1 MALVTSS
8 AMPLLALE
16 AVVIDTE
23 TTGLDARN
31 ARIVEIALVP
41 LVGGRLDTAA
51 ACRRLVRPDVAIPTR
66 ATRIH
71 GIDAATVTGAPTFA
85 EVWPELAAML
95 GERAVI
101 GHALNF
107 DLSVLEGECRRAH
120 LQWARPRALDV
131 RLLAEL
137 AVPNLHDYS
146 LESLAAYFKFEIAGR
161 HSALGD
167 AIGAGCAFVALLPG
181 LRNVGVRTLGEAE
194 RSCAALSE
202 ARETQH
208 SATWASTTSRPWN
221 PDPEPERIDSYPYR
235 HHVRDLMSAPP
246 RFTAPDTSVALVLGE
261 MSKQR
266 VSSLFVHSASG
277 GLPPTAAETGIVT
290 ERDVMRALAKH
301 GAKVLLEPVGG
312 IATYPLSTVPADAYA
327 FLAIAR
333 MNRLRIRHLGVTDEA
348 GRVTGALS
356 ARDLLRLRAER
367 SLALGD
373 EIAEATELSKLAC
386 AWAKLPHIVT
396 ALFAERLSGMEIAA
410 LISHQVRALTQR
422 AVVLAEERMRKDGH
436 GGPPCSYAFTV
447 LGSAGRGESLL
458 AMDQDNALVFAAG
471 AEGMA
476 EDRWFEAFASHVAD
490 TLHAVGIPYCKGGVM
505 AKNARWR
512 GSLSA
517 WEQRIREWIEK
528 SRPQDLLSVDIFFD
542 MLFVHGDASLADTV
556 WRTGFDA
563 ARGQHAF
570 AKLLVETAGWTE
582 AGLGMF
588 GGFRTVR
595 DRIDLKKTGLF
606 GLVTTA
612 RALAICHHVVE
623 RSTRARLAGIKALGR
638 GGEDIDALLAAQQVF
653 HNLLVAQQIRDIS
666 NGIPPSNAVEV
677 KGLSRQERERL
688 RGALSSVGHLEAMTR
703 DLLFGK

>member
-1 MALVTSS
+1 MAVVSSS
-8 AMPLLALE
+8 ALPLLALE

-31 ARIVEIALVP
+31 ARIVEMALVP
-41 LVGGRLDTAA
+41 LAKGRLDTAG
-51 ACRRLVRPDVAIPTR
+51 ACRRLVRPDVAIPAR

-71 GIDAATVTGAPTFA
+71 GIDAATVAAAPTFVEA
-85 EVWPELAAML
+85 WPELAAML
-95 GERAVI
+95 GERVVI
-101 GHALNF
+101 GHTLNF
-107 DLSVLEGECRRAH
+107 DLRVLEGECRRAH
-120 LQWARPRALDV
+120 LPWARPRALDV

-137 AVPNLHDYS
+137 AAPNLPDYS
-146 LESLAAYFKFEIAGR
+146 LESLAAYFNFEITGR

-167 AIGAGCAFVALLPG
+167 AISAGCAFVALLPR
-181 LRNVGVRTLGEAE
+181 LRNVGIRTLAEAE

-208 SATWASTTSRPWN
+208 RATWASAPSSPHN
-221 PDPEPERIDSYPYR
+221 LELEPERIDSYPYR
-235 HHVRDLMSAPP
+235 HRVRDLMSVPA
-246 RFTAPDTSVALVLGE
+246 RFTAPDTPVAVVLGE
-261 MSKQR
+261 MCKER
-266 VSSLFVHSASG
+266 VSSFFVHS
-277 GLPPTAAETGIVT
+277 TAAELPPIAAEAGIVT

-312 IATYPLSTVPADAYA
+312 IATYPLSTVPSDAYA
-327 FLAIAR
+327 FLAMAR

-348 GRVTGALS
+348 GRVAGALS

-373 EIAEATELSKLAC
+373 EIAEASDLGELAR
-386 AWAKLPHIVT
+386 AWAKLPDVVS
-396 ALFAERLSGMEIAA
+396 ALFAERLSGVDIAA

-422 AVVLAEERMRKDGH
+422 AVVLAEERMRNAGH
-436 GGPPCSYAFTV
+436 GGPPCPYAFTV

-458 AMDQDNALVFAAG
+458 AMDQDNALVFTEG
-471 AEGMA
+471 AEGTA
-476 EDRWFEAFASHVAD
+476 ADRWFEAFASHVAD

-505 AKNARWR
+505 AKNAHWR

-517 WEQRIREWIEK
+517 WQQRIREWIEK

-542 MLFVHGDASLADTV
+542 MLLVHGDASLADTV

-588 GGFRTVR
+588 GGFRTVG

-623 RSTRARLAGIKALGR
+623 RSTRARLAGIKASGR

-653 HNLLVAQQIRDIS
+653 LNLLVAQQIRDIG
-666 NGIPPSNAVEV
+666 NGIPPSNAVEI
-677 KGLSRQERERL
+677 KGLSRRERKRL
-688 RGALSSVGHLEAMTR
+688 RSALASVGHLEAMTR
-703 DLLFGK
+703 DLLFGR